1 MPKSKVNKKVFSIPK
16 SILITGQTLAFVSPS
31 LATDFALKLFRTPY
45 KFPMP
50 KRELKMFEKAQKS
63 RLFIKSLHKEIQLY
77 TCGSGE
83 KKVMLIH
90 GWAGRGTQLN
100 AIAETFVEK
109 GYQTISFDATAHGE
123 SQGKTSNMNE
133 FISSI
138 HAIDEKYGPFE
149 FAVGHS
155 LGGMALMN
163 AVKNGFQVSKIATV
177 GCGNSINDICQQFVK
192 RLGMKPVI
200 GYKLKNKMDIIFGS
214 DIELLSTYV
223 AAKSVNIPVLVMHD
237 VDDEDVSVSNAYDI
251 CNNLSNHELFISEGL
266 GHRNILWN
274 KKALEKMMEF
284 FIKK

>member
-16 SILITGQTLAFVSPS
+16 SILITGQTLALVSPV

-50 KRELKMFEKAQKS
+50 KREIKMFEKAQKS
-63 RLFIKSLHKEIQLY
+63 RLFIKPLHKEIQLY
-77 TCGSGE
+77 TCGTGE

-100 AIAETFVEK
+100 AIAEIFVEK
-109 GYQTISFDATAHGE
+109 GYQTISFDATAHGK

-133 FISSI
+133 FITCI
-138 HAIDEKYGPFE
+138 HSIDEKYGPFE
-149 FAVGHS
+149 FAIGHS

-163 AVKNGFQVSKIATV
+163 AVKNGFQVPKIATV

-192 RLGMKPVI
+192 RLGMKPII
-200 GYKLKNKMDIIFGS
+200 GYKLKNKMDKIFGS
-214 DIELLSTYV
+214 DIELLSTYI

-237 VDDEDVSVSNAYDI
+237 VNDEDVPVENAYNI

-274 KKALEKMMEF
+274 KKVLEKMMEF
-284 FIKK
+284 FKI